1 MTVALEKITPAQM
14 LILKSF
20 ADITSE
26 EDLQALMK
34 MLKKFY
40 AQRLETELD
49 DLWEKGCLDENRL
62 NEMQSMHFRVP
73 SRE

>member
-1 MTVALEKITPAQM
+1 M

-26 EDLQALMK
+26 DDLQALMK

-40 AQRLETELD
+40 AQRLEKELD
-49 DLWEKGCLDENRL
+49 DLWEKGRLDENRL
-62 NEMQSMHFRVP
+62 NEIQSMHLRVP
-73 SRE
+73 SCE